1 LLFLLSPTTTFFFNS
16 TTKNTSSTQTH
27 PTQQTP
33 HNQPGAMSSS
43 YHIPFPRSFLAV
55 NTPVKKSGSVVDAAT
70 AAVQSQQFDHGFLS
84 NRPANLPRHASI
96 SSTSSS
102 VSEAAIGSAPP
113 SPPTIAAASPVFA
126 AKSFTPLAL
135 NSKHA
140 TFSMASIA
148 DMTPVARSAFL
159 SNR

>member
-1 LLFLLSPTTTFFFNS
+1 LFLLSPTTTFFFNS
-16 TTKNTSSTQTH
+16 TTNNTSSIQIH
-27 PTQQTP
+27 SIQQNP
-33 HNQPGAMSSS
+33 HIQPGAMSSS
-43 YHIPFPRSFLAV
+43 YHIPFPRNFLAV
-55 NTPVKKSGSVVDAAT
+55 NTPVKKSGSVDAAA